1 MFKLKN
7 EISSR
12 MADLMKNDYMY
23 GIAIDGFL
31 LTSSGYYGNSRNIPL
46 YNSKESAQK
55 EIDGCYS
62 DRNATIK
69 KLKVRI
75 MK

>member
-1 MFKLKN
+1 MNLEN
-7 EISSR
+7 EINSK
-12 MADLMKNDYMY
+12 MATLMKNDYMY

-46 YNSKESAQK
+46 YDNKESAQR
-55 EIDGCYS
+55 EITTCYS